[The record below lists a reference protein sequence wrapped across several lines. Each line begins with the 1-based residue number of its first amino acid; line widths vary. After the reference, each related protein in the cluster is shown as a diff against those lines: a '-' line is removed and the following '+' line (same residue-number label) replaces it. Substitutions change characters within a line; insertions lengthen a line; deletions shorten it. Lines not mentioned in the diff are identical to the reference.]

1 MVPSGLCPSG
11 ARAPCRRPALRVSVP
26 APPLVLLGSRAS
38 PAPSPSSCPL
48 PRCDGSPREPS
59 FSSSSSSWPLAGGGP
74 ARCKMLGMYV
84 PDRFALKSSQVQD
97 GMGLYTAR
105 RVRKVGDRRHG
116 PARPGPEPCHVSRR
130 GRAALSPAPLP
141 PQPSPAQPGP
151 RKGSGAPRGVPPL
164 CCSPRG
170 LLGEPPA
177 PRLGG
182 AGGAGPGCRAAV
194 RARRGC
200 GAADPA
206 APRSSPER
214 ALPRGA
220 AWLR

>member
-1 MVPSGLCPSG
+1 MVPSGRCPSG

-116 PARPGPEPCHVSRR
+116 PARPGALPRIAAGPC
-130 GRAALSPAPLP
+130 RA
-141 PQPSPAQPGP
+141 QPRSASAPAQPGP
-151 RKGSGAPRGVPPL
+151 ARPAEGERGAPRG
-164 CCSPRG
+164 
-170 LLGEPPA
+170 PPA
-177 PRLGG
+177 VLLPSGFARR
-182 AGGAGPGCRAAV
+182 APGPT
-194 RARRGC
+194 ARRGGRC
-200 GAADPA
+200 
-206 APRSSPER
+206 RSWVQGSSAGPPGVR
-214 ALPRGA
+214 CC
-220 AWLR
+220 